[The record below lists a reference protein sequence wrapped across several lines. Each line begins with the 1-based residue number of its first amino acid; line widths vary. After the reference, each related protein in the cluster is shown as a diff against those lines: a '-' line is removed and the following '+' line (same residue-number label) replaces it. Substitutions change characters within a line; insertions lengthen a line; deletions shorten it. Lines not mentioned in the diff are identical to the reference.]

1 MSQAAKEATARWN
14 FTTFTLIRWQSIHT
28 IHVGTFH
35 YMDMFFFKW
44 AKRKNEI
51 IEKTEKLRLFEKYF
65 TFPLKTYRVH
75 GFCTIGQYGTSEI

>member
-1 MSQAAKEATARWN
+1 MVD
-14 FTTFTLIRWQSIHT
+14 L
-28 IHVGTFH
+28 
-35 YMDMFFFKW
+35 KW
-44 AKRKNEI
+44 AKRKNDI

>member
-1 MSQAAKEATARWN
+1 MEIYFVFKNWYFNALDSFIWTC
-14 FTTFTLIRWQSIHT
+14 
-28 IHVGTFH
+28 
-35 YMDMFFFKW
+35 FFFKW